1 MALKHESFEELFTA
15 TADAIRTQTG
25 SSDPI
30 VADDFPEIIST
41 LSAGPDTEEVEEL
54 IAIHNTSTTAHSD
67 IRTSISSLKTSV
79 NDLNT
84 SVSTLNTT
92 VNDKAD
98 AVHTQNASTITAG
111 TFAGSVSAKAGSQS
125 SESYLLRN
133 TKISSE
139 AEAPTVIGQI
149 CWKRV

>member
-84 SVSTLNTT
+84 SV
-92 VNDKAD
+92 NDKAD

-139 AEAPTVIGQI
+139 AEAPTIIGQI
-149 CWKRV
+149 CWKRA